1 MKILKHI
8 VFLLL
13 LLFFSVNLVA
23 AENADLK
30 WDSSLKAT
38 WLSFQ
43 TTPNMIDSCAL
54 KIAHGV
60 YFNEDTD
67 WPAYCKSF
75 KDTTLVQQR
84 VDEIKDELS
93 RITNQEEKE
102 KLADERIWVGAS
114 SKYAELSWG
123 RPLRRNSV
131 VKNGKTMERWIYD
144 IGINIYIVDGTI
156 TGYQN

>member
-1 MKILKHI
+1 
-8 VFLLL
+8 
-13 LLFFSVNLVA
+13 VNLVA